1 MAGGTTLAGS
11 ALAPLPEVFDAEGTV
26 ALVQALLDRLGGRR
40 ATVRAASVVDG
51 KPGERLL
58 LRYDVESTPAEVAS
72 GATVFGKVFADP
84 TAAVRVHETM
94 CHLWEAFAGCGE
106 PTTVPRPLGLLV
118 DLNLVVYAPAPG
130 VPLDEMLHT
139 AEALD
144 ALRLA
149 GSWLGH
155 LHDAPVPLDRRFVV
169 ATELINAAGWGAMVA
184 ATAPDVGADAVELCR
199 RLRERAEAVTLDE
212 ATPIHKDF
220 HPGHVIVDGSVAVV
234 DFDEARLGDAAFDVA
249 HFCAYLHL
257 AGLRQGLGERLE
269 ALEGAFLDG
278 YCDRSGWAP
287 DDRFALFRAYTAVKI
302 AKQLATSRG
311 PRPRPCGDDLAHQLH
326 EVLAEGAQWVEAG
339 A

>member
-1 MAGGTTLAGS
+1 VAGGTTLADS
-11 ALAPLPEVFDAEGTV
+11 APVPLPDAFDAAATV
-26 ALVQALLDRLGGRR
+26 AAVQALLDHVGSCG
-40 ATVRAASVVDG
+40 ATIRGTSVVDG
-51 KPGERLL
+51 KAGERLL
-58 LRYDVESTPAEVAS
+58 LRYDVEAAP
-72 GATVFGKVFADP
+72 GGTVFGKVFADP

-94 CHLWEAFAGCGE
+94 CHLWEAFAGCGK
-106 PTTVPRPLGLLV
+106 PTTVPEPLGLLD

-130 VPLDEMLHT
+130 VPLDEMLN
-139 AEALD
+139 APEALD

-169 ATELINAAGWGAMVA
+169 ATELINAADWGAMVA
-184 ATAPDVGADAVELCR
+184 ATAPDVGSDAVALCR
-199 RLRERAEAVTLDE
+199 RLRERAEAITLDE

-257 AGLRQGLGERLE
+257 AGLRQELGERQE
-269 ALEGAFLDG
+269 ALEGAFLEG
-278 YCDRSGWAP
+278 YNERSGWSP
-287 DDRFALFRAYTAVKI
+287 DGRFALFRAYTAVKI

-311 PRPRPCGDDLAHQLH
+311 PRPRPYGDDLARQLH
-326 EVLAEGAQWVEAG
+326 EVLTEGTRWAEEGT
-339 A
+339 